1 MAATDS
7 ETGEYVSFDTY
18 IAPESDCTEYDLE
31 TGEPDCGKIIVTKH
45 RPKFIIPKQ
54 LIQPQDDPTDK
65 CKKCRIDPNDNF
77 TLSKKE
83 EVINLQEVQG

>member
-1 MAATDS
+1 MAATDC

-18 IAPESDCTEYDLE
+18 IAPEPDTEYDME
-31 TGEPDCGKIIVTKH
+31 TGEPECGTVIVTKH
-45 RPKFIIPKQ
+45 RPKFIIPKK

-65 CKKCRIDPNDNF
+65 SKKCCIDPNDNF

-83 EVINLQEVQG
+83 EVINLQEV